1 MSEGGVDDNHRR
13 RLTKKSCWDCAKR
26 QVEIMRR
33 AKRKPSRIKLCS
45 RMVFKFK
52 LHGSRE
58 IINKGQEATEE
69 QQRGRELGRN

>member
-1 MSEGGVDDNHRR
+1 VSEGGVDDNHRR

-52 LHGSRE
+52 LLDYVSRE
-58 IINKGQEATEE
+58 SIAQLYQLTTVSVP
-69 QQRGRELGRN
+69 R

>member
-45 RMVFKFK
+45 RMVNLNSWIMSVGNQLLNFIS
-52 LHGSRE
+52 L
-58 IINKGQEATEE
+58 
-69 QQRGRELGRN
+69 QQFLCRDEK